1 LFAIVGLLASIL
13 TWLFAD
19 PLVRLP
25 GVKRVV

>member
-1 LFAIVGLLASIL
+1 VVIGALSSAA
-13 TWLFAD
+13 TWLVAD